1 MSNKSLIQQC
11 VDVLKQEDIRKEF
24 KLISKP
30 VFDLILHDIN
40 PYIYMTG
47 ILVILTFIVVL
58 SILILL
64 IHMQSNM
71 RIA

>member
-64 IHMQSNM
+64 LNMQSNM

>member
-30 VFDLILHDIN
+30 IFDLILHDIN

-64 IHMQSNM
+64 LNMQGNM
-71 RIA
+71 RI